1 MHKKFT
7 RQAVNALKLAKLTA
21 QSCKHTYIGTEHILV
36 GLLKEKEGTAGRILE
51 EFGVDI
57 QKLLEL
63 IGNLIAP
70 SDVVVLEDVPQY
82 SPRAVRLIES
92 AEREAG
98 TQSEEM
104 AGTEHLLLA
113 MLQENRELGKLPL

>member
-51 EFGVDI
+51 ESGWISRSFLN
-57 QKLLEL
+57 LLE
-63 IGNLIAP
+63 I
-70 SDVVVLEDVPQY
+70 
-82 SPRAVRLIES
+82 
-92 AEREAG
+92 
-98 TQSEEM
+98 
-104 AGTEHLLLA
+104 
-113 MLQENRELGKLPL
+113 